1 MQLSIIILNY
11 NVRYFLEQCIKSV
24 QAAIVTID
32 AEIIVVDNNSHDTS
46 ASMMQKLFPDV
57 HFIENKENLGFP
69 KGNNIGV
76 AQAQGKYICILNP
89 DTVVSEDTF
98 LKVID
103 LFQRKEKLGIVG
115 CQLIDGRGGF
125 LPESKRGIPTYWRS
139 LMKITGVYR
148 FFPKSPLVNGYYASH
163 LGKDKNGKVE
173 ILVGAFMFMPKGVY
187 EELGGFDEQFFMYVE
202 DTDLSYSSL
211 KAGYENYYLSDTTII
226 HYKGESTDKDIE
238 YVKRFH
244 QGTQI
249 FYAKHFRKSMLF
261 EILMRMV
268 TLLFLLFKQK
278 KKGAKLEVATHTF
291 FVSENEMLK
300 NKIEYRLKRSINQ
313 VRTLEEIQQLLDQ
326 MLPKNSDLTEIIF
339 DGDYLTNKEIID
351 FMHKNYRSEI
361 IYKIKPINSLF
372 LIGSNDSN
380 SKGSVIIL
388 EE

>member
-24 QAAIVTID
+24 QAAIVALD
-32 AEIIVVDNNSHDTS
+32 AEIIVVDNNSQDTS
-46 ASMMQKLFPDV
+46 VAMMQQLFPDV
-57 HFIENKENLGFP
+57 HFIENKQNLGFP

-98 LKVID
+98 LKLID

-139 LMKITGVYR
+139 LMKITGMYR
-148 FFPKSPLVNGYYASH
+148 LFPKSTLLNGYYASH
-163 LGKDKNGKVE
+163 LGKDSNGEVE
-173 ILVGAFMFMPKGVY
+173 ILVGAFMFMPKALY

-211 KAGYENYYLSDTTII
+211 KAGYENYYFADTSII

-249 FYAKHFRKSMLF
+249 FYAKHFRKSLLF

-268 TLLFLLFKQK
+268 TLLFLLFKK
-278 KKGAKLEVATHTF
+278 RKKGAKLAVATHTL
-291 FVSENEMLK
+291 FVSENTRVRD
-300 NKIEYRLKRSINQ
+300 KIERRLNQKINQ
-313 VRTLEEIQQLLDQ
+313 VYTLEETQKQIDRMFPINRELV
-326 MLPKNSDLTEIIF
+326 EIIF